1 MATVADKTFEF
12 RGVNHAAFV
21 CRDMAKTV
29 EFYRDILG
37 MRLVKSL
44 DLPQESGQHFFF
56 DMGNNNCIAFF
67 WFPEA
72 PEATPG
78 ISAPKTLPTSGDFR
92 SAHGSLNH
100 LAIDIAAEQ
109 FDDFYERLQN
119 HGIEVS
125 PVLNHDHSKYQVSR
139 DVTDDVYVRSAY
151 FFDPDGILLEIAA
164 WTRAFREDDVAVD
177 PRRADGTI
185 AEGLVT
191 GHLSP
196 AE

>member
-12 RGVNHAAFV
+12 RGVNHIALV

-29 EFYRDILG
+29 EFYRDVLG
-37 MRLVKSL
+37 MKLVKSL
-44 DLPQESGQHFFF
+44 DLPENSGQHFFF
-56 DMGNNNCIAFF
+56 DMGNGNCIAFF
-67 WFPEA
+67 WFPKA
-72 PEATPG
+72 PEAQPG
-78 ISAPKTLPTSGDFR
+78 ISSPKTLPTSGDFR

-100 LAIDIAAEQ
+100 IAIDIAAEQ
-109 FDDFYERLQN
+109 FDEFYERLKN

-125 PVLNHDHSKYQVSR
+125 PVLNHDHSKYQVIR
-139 DVTDDVYVRSAY
+139 EVTEDVYVRSAY
-151 FFDPDGILLEIAA
+151 FFDPDGVLLEIAA

-177 PRRADGTI
+177 PRRADGTV

-191 GHLSP
+191 SHLSP